1 MQKIKEFE
9 KSNKIQEIERKEE
22 LQNYVLI
29 IDEINRG
36 NMSKIFG
43 ELITLLEPSKRIGA
57 EEELKVK
64 LPYSQDEFGVP
75 QNLYV
80 I

>member
-1 MQKIKEFE
+1 
-9 KSNKIQEIERKEE
+9 
-22 LQNYVLI
+22 
-29 IDEINRG
+29 
-36 NMSKIFG
+36 MSKIFG

-57 EEELKVK
+57 EEELKVQ

-80 I
+80 V